1 MRENALIQIAKSKCS
16 EEYLTNVRD
25 NEGRGYKIIDS
36 VMPRRNMK
44 PPSVRP
50 EQCMIHAMHS

>member
-1 MRENALIQIAKSKCS
+1 MRENALIEIVKSTCS
-16 EEYLTNVRD
+16 EDHLTNVRD

-44 PPSVRP
+44 QPSVRP
-50 EQCMIHAMHS
+50 LQCMIQAM